1 MRIEFRSAKA
11 CAGRLEDPARLSKAY
26 GAIQASQSVSHPVN
40 QPPRLSR
47 KSREWGFSKRH
58 AAATGVACCFRQW
71 GYSTAPDGNRNRRVE
86 SARDRVAQFAR
97 RNAREE
103 KREREKPNQMA
114 TGKRR
119 QVVAVR
125 RRENKRGKEER
136 RGDGRQRVRVQQRQ
150 RERIG
155 QRGWQN
161 GGRVKRAEGWRP

>member
-103 KREREKPNQMA
+103 KREREKERNRIRWQ
-114 TGKRR
+114 
-119 QVVAVR
+119 Q
-125 RRENKRGKEER
+125 ERGDRLLPFDEER
-136 RGDGRQRVRVQQRQ
+136 TNEERKKDGVT
-150 RERIG
+150 
-155 QRGWQN
+155 
-161 GGRVKRAEGWRP
+161 GGKG